1 MDVAENVSVT
11 FWKAFEKA
19 SETYDANLTKTGDG
33 SLSISRRSE
42 IDLLRVSAGTVTLTG
57 DSTADELGVKSVY
70 VAGTLNLEECDNTGE
85 NAAFTTVELSDG
97 TLDLTN
103 GGAFRAGTLYGK
115 GTVDGTLAVGALT
128 VNEDGTY
135 TGTVVNTT
143 GTLTLSG
150 VRIYEGSVYTS
161 AFVKTGSGTLK
172 MGGTISAS
180 VRLDQGTIETAS
192 DMRGTLTAAGT
203 GLVFRNTG
211 SANSSNAIFGG
222 VNLADGAGITFVNS
236 NAKATMGITGVS
248 ADGNASTTLTTGNF
262 EIAGT
267 SANFGSGASSSLTIS
282 EKTNVTVSA
291 GTFTA
296 GVLSLNNKSNFVLGS
311 NNTSATV
318 SAITVAAT
326 AITGATI
333 DLSAGKTLT
342 VEGVNGVAVLGTGK
356 LTVKGVAGNL
366 DAGKLVVNGHDGYV
380 STGGMDIVLD
390 NATLAFDVGDGTSSW
405 ASISSVTTNGKT
417 SGVVEKSGAGTLS
430 IASEADTLAFD
441 GTISVAEG
449 TLRIGSRMTKADV
462 DIASGATLTFFGSA
476 ATAVSGKVG
485 STTYNA
491 PLANAL
497 TGTGTLAITGSL
509 LTNHDG
515 SGNSGLEDFNG
526 TIAADGSEG
535 VGYIF
540 SGAALAGWEADNS
553 SRDVE
558 LRNGGTLVFGGSDET
573 TANTLN
579 HLSVNGSGTLVG
591 NARTLADGT
600 VVVDTFTKIDATT
613 AGSSLLLEGK
623 GIIDGMTFA
632 DETDDDG
639 ERVAGSVFLS
649 GGAEW
654 TFAGTNTGLI
664 DINIL
669 ESSLIVTSA
678 GALAEEGTSIVVRS
692 SSLTFAGVSATFAN
706 SAIGLLGTSDAHS
719 EIIATDGANVA
730 LTGTLGDEGYFA
742 DFTATNAST
751 LTLTESALSFVS
763 TFTVEDAE
771 SKISVGVDSAQ
782 KLEAGTRVLAGAG
795 TFEKT
800 GTGTLSVSGD
810 AGTIGALAV
819 SAGTVSFGANS
830 KIAADADGAGTL
842 SVADRA
848 TLNLAAGTDL
858 SGFTLSGAGTVE
870 ISAGSS
876 NSAKL
881 AGMNG
886 ATAVS
891 LTAGTLQVGGD
902 VADSTIKFDSGT
914 ALETTG
920 ESVVSDTT
928 LSGSSLK
935 LINSGSAEYAD
946 SVALNDTTDLTLQ
959 AANNTAGTFA
969 AAYSGN
975 LTKTGDG
982 TWTVSNYSFGA
993 SDGQALTVSV
1003 GTLIWESANFGD
1015 KASTLT
1021 VDGVLQIASL
1031 ASGNELNTTIHG
1043 SGILKL
1049 ADCGTSDEPFVMNA
1063 TAASGA
1069 TWALHLSGTSYVE
1082 MANALPGELFIMDN
1096 ATGVLNVDSDV
1107 EMGAGKRVYV
1117 MKEATLV
1124 KTGTGTLTLSE
1135 VEKKHSFGTLD
1146 IQEGKVVQAGNIVW
1160 DGSTLNIASGATFE
1174 VDATSFNT
1182 NRATL
1187 TGAGTFNLANT
1198 NDKEY
1203 ELGGKLN
1210 DFTGTVNVGSDTT
1223 LALTSE
1229 TLENATETAVAG
1241 TLRIAISGKTARTLN
1256 NLSGAGTL
1264 IIDAPQKDSTIPY
1277 AVHNWGDGNT
1287 FSGKLQVKSGILSL
1301 SADKLGEM
1309 TADVT
1314 IGGTNAAKYNE
1325 KEESSVSG
1333 ILQGGFLRVT
1343 SGSSDEIDV
1352 ADEIFGNDKYSFTS
1366 TGGLLLS
1373 DGTFGINADSGKAG
1387 LFVTE
1392 NGASLHLRNGADIN
1406 GSVFV
1411 ARGAEMFVGETST
1424 DSGDAG
1430 TALTAAAGTFATSGN
1445 SSISGDFTLNGALTI
1460 YVSDDSLTAG
1470 TPLLGVDGSVA
1481 LDADS
1486 GTPAT
1491 ISLNLSGTSVS
1502 LDSVAVTI
1510 LGGTFSGDASA
1521 LSDLVTVTDS
1531 TGTAWTVRRDTNG
1544 HLVLANLATEYKN
1557 PPKGLRELYDVVK
1570 DTALGNFIQ
1579 SDLGKSEER
1588 LVALSPVSFGAL
1600 IEMQSGFAS
1609 LENDLL
1615 RERLEQRRY
1624 ERAIV
1629 GDSRVSFKP
1638 FVNVFGSDRESD
1650 GNGTDSANYDMTH
1663 AGVFGGFDT
1672 AISSNTIVGVSV
1684 GLDWAKARLH
1694 DGAGK
1699 HTGDGS
1705 RLGVYG
1711 MSQFENAYVGYGL
1724 SAGGMNFETKRN
1736 TGYNNESVT
1745 GETDGNDVNASF
1757 LFGAGW
1763 TVGGGVDFA
1772 PFVGVDIGYARVKS
1786 FSEKD
1791 GNATALDVEKT
1802 ERWSVRG
1809 KIGAALNWRATESL
1823 RFGLEAL
1830 FAHEFL
1836 DTEADIDATFASGSA
1851 AGTKFTS
1858 TAYLMDENTIQI
1870 GPRVDF
1876 RIDETWSLSAAY
1888 TFETDLEDTTT
1899 HSANVG
1905 LRARF

>member
-1 MDVAENVSVT
+1 M
-11 FWKAFEKA
+11 
-19 SETYDANLTKTGDG
+19 
-33 SLSISRRSE
+33 
-42 IDLLRVSAGTVTLTG
+42 
-57 DSTADELGVKSVY
+57 
-70 VAGTLNLEECDNTGE
+70 
-85 NAAFTTVELSDG
+85 
-97 TLDLTN
+97 
-103 GGAFRAGTLYGK
+103 
-115 GTVDGTLAVGALT
+115 
-128 VNEDGTY
+128 
-135 TGTVVNTT
+135 
-143 GTLTLSG
+143 
-150 VRIYEGSVYTS
+150 
-161 AFVKTGSGTLK
+161 
-172 MGGTISAS
+172 
-180 VRLDQGTIETAS
+180 
-192 DMRGTLTAAGT
+192 
-203 GLVFRNTG
+203 
-211 SANSSNAIFGG
+211 
-222 VNLADGAGITFVNS
+222 
-236 NAKATMGITGVS
+236 
-248 ADGNASTTLTTGNF
+248 
-262 EIAGT
+262 
-267 SANFGSGASSSLTIS
+267 
-282 EKTNVTVSA
+282 
-291 GTFTA
+291 
-296 GVLSLNNKSNFVLGS
+296 
-311 NNTSATV
+311 
-318 SAITVAAT
+318 
-326 AITGATI
+326 
-333 DLSAGKTLT
+333 
-342 VEGVNGVAVLGTGK
+342 
-356 LTVKGVAGNL
+356 
-366 DAGKLVVNGHDGYV
+366 
-380 STGGMDIVLD
+380 
-390 NATLAFDVGDGTSSW
+390 
-405 ASISSVTTNGKT
+405 
-417 SGVVEKSGAGTLS
+417 
-430 IASEADTLAFD
+430 
-441 GTISVAEG
+441 
-449 TLRIGSRMTKADV
+449 
-462 DIASGATLTFFGSA
+462 
-476 ATAVSGKVG
+476 
-485 STTYNA
+485 
-491 PLANAL
+491 
-497 TGTGTLAITGSL
+497 
-509 LTNHDG
+509 
-515 SGNSGLEDFNG
+515 
-526 TIAADGSEG
+526 
-535 VGYIF
+535 
-540 SGAALAGWEADNS
+540 
-553 SRDVE
+553 
-558 LRNGGTLVFGGSDET
+558 
-573 TANTLN
+573 
-579 HLSVNGSGTLVG
+579 
-591 NARTLADGT
+591 
-600 VVVDTFTKIDATT
+600 
-613 AGSSLLLEGK
+613 
-623 GIIDGMTFA
+623 
-632 DETDDDG
+632 
-639 ERVAGSVFLS
+639 
-649 GGAEW
+649 
-654 TFAGTNTGLI
+654 
-664 DINIL
+664 
-669 ESSLIVTSA
+669 
-678 GALAEEGTSIVVRS
+678 
-692 SSLTFAGVSATFAN
+692 
-706 SAIGLLGTSDAHS
+706 
-719 EIIATDGANVA
+719 
-730 LTGTLGDEGYFA
+730 
-742 DFTATNAST
+742 
-751 LTLTESALSFVS
+751 
-763 TFTVEDAE
+763 
-771 SKISVGVDSAQ
+771 
-782 KLEAGTRVLAGAG
+782 LAGAG

-819 SAGTVSFGANS
+819 SAGTVSFVENS

-842 SVADRA
+842 SVADGA

-858 SGFTLSGAGTVE
+858 SGFTLSGDGAVA
-870 ISAGSS
+870 ISAESS

-881 AGMNG
+881 AGMDG
-886 ATAVS
+886 AENVS
-891 LTAGTLQVGGD
+891 LTAGTLQVGGN
-902 VADSTIKFDSGT
+902 VADSTITFASGT

-920 ESVVSDTT
+920 ESVVSNTT
-928 LSGSSLK
+928 LSGTSLK

-946 SVALNDTTDLTLQ
+946 SVALDGATSLELQ
-959 AANNTAGTFA
+959 AAKNTAGTFA
-969 AAYSGN
+969 ADYSGN

-993 SDGQALTVSV
+993 SDGQALTVSA
-1003 GTLIWESANFGD
+1003 GTLIWESANFGTAD
-1015 KASTLT
+1015 STLT
-1021 VDGVLQIASL
+1021 VNGVLQIASL
-1031 ASGNELNTTIHG
+1031 ESGNELNTTIHG
-1043 SGILKL
+1043 SGILNL
-1049 ADCGTSDEPFVMNA
+1049 ANCGTSDDSFVMNA
-1063 TAASGA
+1063 TAAGDA
-1069 TWALHLSGTSYVE
+1069 TWALYLSGTSYVE
-1082 MANALPGELFIMDN
+1082 MANALPGELFIMN
-1096 ATGVLNVDSDV
+1096 SATGVLNVDSDV

-1117 MKEATLV
+1117 TKEATLV

-1135 VEKKHSFGTLD
+1135 VEEKHSFGTLD

-1160 DGSTLNIASGATFE
+1160 DGSTLNIESGATFE
-1174 VDATSFNT
+1174 VNATSFNT

-1187 TGAGTFNLANT
+1187 TGEGEFNLANT
-1198 NDKEY
+1198 NGKEY

-1210 DFTGTVNVGSDTT
+1210 GFTGTVNVGPGTT

-1229 TLENATETAVAG
+1229 TLEAAKTVIAETG
-1241 TLRIAISGKTARTLN
+1241 TLRVAISGKTARTLN

-1264 IIDAPQKDSTIPY
+1264 IIDAPQKYSTIPY

-1301 SADKLGEM
+1301 SADKLGDM
-1309 TADVT
+1309 PADVE
-1314 IGGTNAAKYNE
+1314 IGGDNAAKYSE

-1343 SGSSDEIDV
+1343 GDSETAV
-1352 ADEIFGNDKYSFTS
+1352 ADIFAEDSKYSFTDN
-1366 TGGLLLS
+1366 GGLLLS
-1373 DGTFGINADSGKAG
+1373 GGTFGINADSGTAG

-1392 NGASLHLRNGADIN
+1392 KGANLHLRNGADIN

-1411 ARGAEMFVGETST
+1411 ARGAKMFVGETST
-1424 DSGDAG
+1424 SSGDAE
-1430 TALTAAAGTFATSGN
+1430 TASLFDAGTGTTSGN

-1460 YVSDDSLTAG
+1460 YVSDASLTAG
-1470 TPLLGVDGSVA
+1470 TSLLGVGGSVA

-1486 GTPAT
+1486 GTPAE
-1491 ISLNLSGTSVS
+1491 IYLELSDTSVS

-1510 LGGTFSGDASA
+1510 LGGDFSGDASA

-1624 ERAIV
+1624 ERAVI

-1772 PFVGVDIGYARVKS
+1772 PFAGVDIGYARVKS

-1823 RFGLEAL
+1823 RFGLEAS

-1888 TFETDLEDTTT
+1888 TFETDLADTTT